1 MAEKSKNIKND
12 SDLDICTDKVDQMLM
27 DISFSQRE
35 IFR

>member
-1 MAEKSKNIKND
+1 MAEKSSNIKND
-12 SDLDICTDKVDQMLM
+12 SDDVCTDKVDQMLM

>member
-1 MAEKSKNIKND
+1 MAEKSIYIKND
-12 SDLDICTDKVDQMLM
+12 SDDVCTDKVDQMLM